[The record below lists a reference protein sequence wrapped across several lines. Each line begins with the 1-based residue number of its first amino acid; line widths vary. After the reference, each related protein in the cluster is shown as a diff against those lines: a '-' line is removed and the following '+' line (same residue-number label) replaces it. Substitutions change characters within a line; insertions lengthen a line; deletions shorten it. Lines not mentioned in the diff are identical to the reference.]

1 MRNMA
6 FSITTQ
12 QMYEQTKTV
21 TRHLGWS
28 FLKPGDIVM
37 AVEKGMGLKK
47 GEKVKQIYP
56 IEIVSIRGESLSS
69 ITIEDIAREGFPQM
83 NVPQFVRMF
92 AKSHGCNVHTMVNR
106 IEFKPLAQPNGAR
119 APQRTAEWVC
129 QNCNKRHPVEV
140 DFCDSCGD
148 GRR

>member
-12 QMYEQTKTV
+12 QMYDKTKSV
-21 TRHLGWS
+21 TRRLGWS

-37 AVEKGMGLKK
+37 AIEKGQGLKK
-47 GEKVKQIYP
+47 GEHIKKIYP

-69 ITIEDIAREGFPQM
+69 ITIEDVAREGFPQM

-92 AKSHGCNVHTMVNR
+92 AKSHGCDVHTMVNR
-106 IEFKPLAQPNGAR
+106 IEFKPLAEPNKTCTGLATPC
-119 APQRTAEWVC
+119 ALGC
-129 QNCNKRHPVEV
+129 YFNQNGECLLTECVK
-140 DFCDSCGD
+140 
-148 GRR
+148 

>member
-12 QMYEQTKTV
+12 QMYARTKTV
-21 TRHLGWS
+21 TRRLGWP

-47 GEKVKQIYP
+47 GEHIKKLYP
-56 IEIVSIRGESLSS
+56 IEIISVRGERLSS
-69 ITIEDIAREGFPQM
+69 ITLDDVAREGFPEM

-92 AKSHGCNVHTMVNR
+92 AKSHGCDIHEGVNR
-106 IEFKPLAQPNGAR
+106 IEFRPLEAG
-119 APQRTAEWVC
+119 
-129 QNCNKRHPVEV
+129 
-140 DFCDSCGD
+140 
-148 GRR
+148 